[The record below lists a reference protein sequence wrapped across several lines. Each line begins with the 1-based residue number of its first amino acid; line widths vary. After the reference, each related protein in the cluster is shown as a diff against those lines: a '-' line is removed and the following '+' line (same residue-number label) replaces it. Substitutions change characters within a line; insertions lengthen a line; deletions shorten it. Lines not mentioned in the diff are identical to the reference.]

1 MISNIGFSQKLSRT
15 EKKIRSYVEKQND
28 NAIDLIERVVNINS
42 GSLNI
47 DGNKEVGKIFQ
58 KELDK
63 LKKTVKKNI
72 QCFKESLN

>member
-15 EKKIRSYVEKQND
+15 EKNSRSYVEQQND
-28 NAIDLIERVVNINS
+28 NAVDLIERVVNINS

-63 LKKTVKKNI
+63 LGFKTYWVTTMI
-72 QCFKESLN
+72 A